1 MSTTTTT
8 TVKTGEQQ
16 KRTFGTQYE
25 EKDLVDFDPSRHY
38 GDWRDEFHQ
47 KGCVLIKNVIS
58 KERAQYYVDKQVQW
72 LKNFDLGYDPDDKST
87 WTADHLPVS
96 FKGGMYFAY
105 GSTHENYVWEARTE
119 PAVVDIF
126 EKLWETKELICSFD
140 GVNIFPPRKDL
151 NWSPWPHCDQNPK
164 RKGYVRQRTNTKR
177 ATDHFLKHASR
188 PGSAQL
194 RTQWRERRRPGVDEG
209 LRKVVQRLLLYAA
222 EYGRA
227 RRCTAA

>member
-8 TVKTGEQQ
+8 TTEASQPQ

-25 EKDLVDFDPSRHY
+25 QKDLVDFDASRHY

-72 LKNFDLGYDPDDKST
+72 LQNFDLGYDPNDKTT
-87 WTADHLPVS
+87 WTAEHLPVS
-96 FKGGMYFAY
+96 FKGGMYYAY
-105 GSTHENYVWEARTE
+105 AAPHEKYAWEARTE
-119 PAVVDIF
+119 PGVVDIF

-151 NWSPWPHCDQNPK
+151 NWTPWPHCDQNPK
-164 RKGYVRQRTNTKR
+164 RKGYVPSGNQ
-177 ATDHFLKHASR
+177 HGVSR
-188 PGSAQL
+188 
-194 RTQWRERRRPGVDEG
+194 
-209 LRKVVQRLLLYAA
+209 
-222 EYGRA
+222 
-227 RRCTAA
+227 